1 MTKRLGIIT
10 AFTALFSIFFVS
22 MASGGMA
29 DTFAATAAYVA
40 I

>member
-10 AFTALFSIFFVS
+10 AFTALFSISLVS
-22 MASGGMA
+22 MTSGGMA
-29 DTFAATAAYVA
+29 DTFAAAAALVA